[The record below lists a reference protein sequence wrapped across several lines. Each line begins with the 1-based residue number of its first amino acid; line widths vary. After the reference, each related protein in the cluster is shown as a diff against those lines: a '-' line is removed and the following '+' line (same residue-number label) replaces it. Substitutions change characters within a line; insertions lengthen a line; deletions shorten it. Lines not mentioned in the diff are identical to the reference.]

1 MANKNIFK
9 IHISKPCCVLEIV
22 HVMGS
27 CATLKIRRSKVHFA
41 IDILTL
47 KQVLES
53 PGISSPCQLPL
64 CCPPRGDGSAFE
76 SKVLTILSTSSRCS
90 INAC

>member
-9 IHISKPCCVLEIV
+9 IHISKPCCLLEIV

-27 CATLKIRRSKVHFA
+27 WATLKIRRSKVHFA

-47 KQVLES
+47 KQVLEFL
-53 PGISSPCQLPL
+53 GISSPCQLHGNSSPSVVYPVEMDRPL
-64 CCPPRGDGSAFE
+64 RAKS
-76 SKVLTILSTSSRCS
+76 
-90 INAC
+90 